1 MYIGSFI
8 QEVHWINASKRNQFC
23 SKTLQ
28 KIHFVSLRDVEKETV
43 KY

>member
-1 MYIGSFI
+1 MYIGCFI

-23 SKTLQ
+23 SKLY
-28 KIHFVSLRDVEKETV
+28 KKYILFSFRDVEKETV